1 MYKVKKKER
10 INILFQHATDEYDLM
25 LTQLNNIK
33 DQLSTLRGEFLG
45 FFISF
50 FVVVWFFKHGKFFFS
65 FSFFLFISDYTY
77 CIHKMQNIFFFVQ
90 IKKINM
96 NDKYRYIF

>member
-1 MYKVKKKER
+1 
-10 INILFQHATDEYDLM
+10 M